1 MPATCFPTASALAS
15 SWDVELLGEVGA
27 ALGAEA
33 AAHGVDV
40 LLGPGLNITRDPR
53 CGRAFEYFSEDP
65 HLAGTLAA
73 AMVRGIQS
81 RGVSACPKHFAV
93 NSQETRRMASD
104 SIVDERTLREIYLTA
119 FEIVVRDARPDVVMS
134 SYNRVNGTYAHE
146 NEHLL
151 TQILREEWGFDGLV
165 VSDWGGGNDP
175 VAAAQAGGTLE
186 MPSPGMDSVRRVLA
200 ALDDGTLDEA
210 DLDARAA
217 EVIAL
222 AARERP
228 RDAGRVP
235 DPAALLEEHHALA
248 RRAAARSAVLL
259 KNDPAAGTDHAA
271 AAGADAGDGPAA
283 PLLPLAPGTRIAV
296 IGDMARTPRYQGAGS
311 SEVNASRVTDPA
323 TALAASAL
331 EVVAETQGY
340 RRDGTADPAL
350 RDQAVAAAR
359 EADVAVLF
367 LGLDEMRE
375 SEGLDRTDLA
385 LAAVQIELLA
395 AVRAVN
401 PRTVV
406 VLAAGAP
413 VELGWAQD
421 AAALVHMHLAGQAGG
436 QAVADL
442 LTGAAEPGGRL
453 AQAHA
458 RSLADH
464 PTADSFPALGEEAVY
479 AEGLRVGYRHLDT
492 AGIDVGFPFGFG
504 LGYGRVALADLRVD
518 RVPSADRPSADR
530 PGEAAVD
537 GASTDGAPTD
547 GAPVTLAVVRL
558 TATNVSDRE
567 IGEIIQL
574 YVSRPSSAIDRPVH
588 ELRGFA
594 RVELGPGESREVAIE
609 LTERAF
615 RHYDRDREAWA
626 IEGGDAVITVG
637 RHSRDRVL
645 EATLHL
651 EDRVL
656 EAAPA
661 DPAAPRT
668 AAETALRAIHETRPL
683 AGDAAVAERRELGP
697 NDTLRDLEHA
707 RSPLGRGAHRVLTAL
722 LRRAERSGQPD
733 LNLLLLHNMPFRA
746 IAKMSGGLLGTD
758 EVRGIV
764 DLVNGH
770 HLAGLRRI
778 ARAALTTRTA
788 SRSLA
793 REIEGR

>member
-1 MPATCFPTASALAS
+1 MLS
-15 SWDVELLGEVGA
+15 
-27 ALGAEA
+27 
-33 AAHGVDV
+33 
-40 LLGPGLNITRDPR
+40 
-53 CGRAFEYFSEDP
+53 
-65 HLAGTLAA
+65 
-73 AMVRGIQS
+73 
-81 RGVSACPKHFAV
+81 
-93 NSQETRRMASD
+93 
-104 SIVDERTLREIYLTA
+104 
-119 FEIVVRDARPDVVMS
+119 
-134 SYNRVNGTYAHE
+134 
-146 NEHLL
+146 
-151 TQILREEWGFDGLV
+151 
-165 VSDWGGGNDP
+165 
-175 VAAAQAGGTLE
+175 
-186 MPSPGMDSVRRVLA
+186 
-200 ALDDGTLDEA
+200 
-210 DLDARAA
+210 
-217 EVIAL
+217 
-222 AARERP
+222 
-228 RDAGRVP
+228 
-235 DPAALLEEHHALA
+235 
-248 RRAAARSAVLL
+248 
-259 KNDPAAGTDHAA
+259 
-271 AAGADAGDGPAA
+271 
-283 PLLPLAPGTRIAV
+283 
-296 IGDMARTPRYQGAGS
+296 
-311 SEVNASRVTDPA
+311 
-323 TALAASAL
+323 
-331 EVVAETQGY
+331 
-340 RRDGTADPAL
+340 
-350 RDQAVAAAR
+350 
-359 EADVAVLF
+359 

-401 PRTVV
+401 PRTAV

-413 VELGWAQD
+413 VELGWAQG
-421 AAALVHMHLAGQAGG
+421 AAALLHMHLAGQAGG

-453 AQAHA
+453 ARAHA

-518 RVPSADRPSADR
+518 PVPSADRPSADR
-530 PGEAAVD
+530 TGEAAVD
-537 GASTDGAPTD
+537 GASADGAPTD
-547 GAPVTLAVVRL
+547 GAPVTLAVAHL
-558 TATNVSDRE
+558 TATNASDRE
-567 IGEIIQL
+567 TGEIIQL
-574 YVSRPSSAIDRPVH
+574 YVSRPGSAIERPVH
-588 ELRGFA
+588 ELQGFA
-594 RVELGPGESREVAIE
+594 RVELGPGESQEVAIE

-637 RHSRDRVL
+637 RHSRDRAL

-651 EDRVL
+651 EGRVL
-656 EAAPA
+656 AAAPA

-668 AAETALRAIHETRPL
+668 VAETAQRAMPEARHF
-683 AGDAAVAERRELGP
+683 ADDAAVAERRELGL
-697 NDTLRDLEHA
+697 NDPLRDLEHA

-722 LRRAERSGQPD
+722 LRRAERSGKPD
-733 LNLLLLHNMPFRA
+733 LNLLFLHNMPFRA

>member
-1 MPATCFPTASALAS
+1 
-15 SWDVELLGEVGA
+15 
-27 ALGAEA
+27 
-33 AAHGVDV
+33 
-40 LLGPGLNITRDPR
+40 
-53 CGRAFEYFSEDP
+53 
-65 HLAGTLAA
+65 
-73 AMVRGIQS
+73 
-81 RGVSACPKHFAV
+81 
-93 NSQETRRMASD
+93 
-104 SIVDERTLREIYLTA
+104 
-119 FEIVVRDARPDVVMS
+119 
-134 SYNRVNGTYAHE
+134 
-146 NEHLL
+146 
-151 TQILREEWGFDGLV
+151 
-165 VSDWGGGNDP
+165 
-175 VAAAQAGGTLE
+175 
-186 MPSPGMDSVRRVLA
+186 
-200 ALDDGTLDEA
+200 
-210 DLDARAA
+210 
-217 EVIAL
+217 
-222 AARERP
+222 
-228 RDAGRVP
+228 
-235 DPAALLEEHHALA
+235 
-248 RRAAARSAVLL
+248 
-259 KNDPAAGTDHAA
+259 
-271 AAGADAGDGPAA
+271 
-283 PLLPLAPGTRIAV
+283 
-296 IGDMARTPRYQGAGS
+296 MARTPRYQGAGS
-311 SEVNASRVTDPA
+311 SQVNASRVTDPA
-323 TALAASAL
+323 TALAASSL
-331 EVVAETQGY
+331 EVVAEAQGY
-340 RRDGTADPAL
+340 RRDGAADPAL
-350 RDQAVAAAR
+350 REQAVAAAR

-413 VELGWAQD
+413 VELGWAQG
-421 AAALVHMHLAGQAGG
+421 AAALLHMHLAGQAGG

-492 AGIDVGFPFGFG
+492 AGIDLGFPFGFG

-518 RVPSADRPSADR
+518 PVPSADRPSADR
-530 PGEAAVD
+530 TGEAAVD
-537 GASTDGAPTD
+537 GASADGAPTD
-547 GAPVTLAVVRL
+547 GAPVALAVAHL
-558 TATNVSDRE
+558 TATNAS
-567 IGEIIQL
+567 
-574 YVSRPSSAIDRPVH
+574 
-588 ELRGFA
+588 
-594 RVELGPGESREVAIE
+594 
-609 LTERAF
+609 
-615 RHYDRDREAWA
+615 DREAWA

-637 RHSRDRVL
+637 RHSRDRAL

-651 EDRVL
+651 ESRVL
-656 EAAPA
+656 AAAPA

-668 AAETALRAIHETRPL
+668 VAETAQRAMPETRPL

-697 NDTLRDLEHA
+697 NDPLRDLEHA

-722 LRRAERSGQPD
+722 LRRAERSGKPD
-733 LNLLLLHNMPFRA
+733 LNLLFLHNMPFRA

>member
-1 MPATCFPTASALAS
+1 MAPQQSQADEPPRTDRPSRTDAGSQTVSPSPLSALTRTEKASLLSGASTWRSRELPARSIRAIEFADGPHGLRKQLGSGDHLGLNASVPATCFPTASALAS

-210 DLDARAA
+210 DLDARAS

-228 RDAGRVP
+228 RDAGRVS

-248 RRAAARSAVLL
+248 RRAAARSAVLE
-259 KNDPAAGTDHAA
+259 KNDPSAGTDHAA
-271 AAGADAGDGPAA
+271 AAGAGAGADAGDGPAA

-311 SEVNASRVTDPA
+311 SQVNASRVTDPA

-331 EVVAETQGY
+331 EVVTEAQGY

-350 RDQAVAAAR
+350 REQAVAAAR

-367 LGLDEMRE
+367 LGLDEMPE
-375 SEGLDRTDLA
+375 SEGLDRTDIA
-385 LAAVQIELLA
+385 LAAVQIELLT
-395 AVRAVN
+395 AVRGVN
-401 PRTVV
+401 PRTAV

-421 AAALVHMHLAGQAGG
+421 AAALLHMHLAGQA
-436 QAVADL
+436 A
-442 LTGAAEPGGRL
+442 
-453 AQAHA
+453 
-458 RSLADH
+458 
-464 PTADSFPALGEEAVY
+464 
-479 AEGLRVGYRHLDT
+479 
-492 AGIDVGFPFGFG
+492 
-504 LGYGRVALADLRVD
+504 
-518 RVPSADRPSADR
+518 RPS
-530 PGEAAVD
+530 
-537 GASTDGAPTD
+537 
-547 GAPVTLAVVRL
+547 
-558 TATNVSDRE
+558 
-567 IGEIIQL
+567 
-574 YVSRPSSAIDRPVH
+574 
-588 ELRGFA
+588 
-594 RVELGPGESREVAIE
+594 
-609 LTERAF
+609 
-615 RHYDRDREAWA
+615 
-626 IEGGDAVITVG
+626 
-637 RHSRDRVL
+637 
-645 EATLHL
+645 
-651 EDRVL
+651 
-656 EAAPA
+656 
-661 DPAAPRT
+661 RT
-668 AAETALRAIHETRPL
+668 C
-683 AGDAAVAERRELGP
+683 
-697 NDTLRDLEHA
+697 
-707 RSPLGRGAHRVLTAL
+707 
-722 LRRAERSGQPD
+722 
-733 LNLLLLHNMPFRA
+733 
-746 IAKMSGGLLGTD
+746 
-758 EVRGIV
+758 
-764 DLVNGH
+764 
-770 HLAGLRRI
+770 
-778 ARAALTTRTA
+778 
-788 SRSLA
+788 
-793 REIEGR
+793 